1 MIARFAIYFA
11 LLVLYTCGC
20 AAGIAAGCS
29 KRTIAALAFIGLF
42 GMLQLYTY

>member
-1 MIARFAIYFA
+1 MIKLIIYLA

-29 KRTIAALAFIGLF
+29 KRTIAALAFVGLF
-42 GMLQLYTY
+42 GMIQLYA

>member
-1 MIARFAIYFA
+1 MIRLVIYFA
-11 LLVLYTCGC
+11 LLALYVCGC

-42 GMLQLYTY
+42 GMVQLYA